1 MLPKWLVAN
10 PPLCDFDVWPV
21 RNMLFNA
28 YIFTVATWYM
38 MKHCNYVKRCAC
50 NCRAACASSKP
61 WLILTQ
67 SVSHSFAESK
77 ESNSDEESNTS
88 FFHLLISCTS
98 QKRQYQSWSVMSQ
111 ISSNKFEYFLHLIVL
126 VILTQ
131 SANGCGRK
139 FARTTR

>member
-1 MLPKWLVAN
+1 
-10 PPLCDFDVWPV
+10 
-21 RNMLFNA
+21 
-28 YIFTVATWYM
+28 M
-38 MKHCNYVKRCAC
+38 MKHCNYVKHCAC

-98 QKRQYQSWSVMSQ
+98 QKRQCQSWSVMSK

-131 SANGCGRK
+131 KVLTVVVGNLPEQLDKKLAPSC
-139 FARTTR
+139 TRFNAWRAQCICVTSKLLLGFCKHLQVP